1 MRGEVGLLLGKQLLL
16 VEQVLLLELAL
27 LLVEVLLS
35 QELLALE
42 VELGLFL
49 LQDEELLGGVGIGG
63 GRQGP
68 LAAAVGGGECARLP
82 LEPRGHAERW
92 GWGGVGGRRR
102 RWERK
107 GTGGPA
113 ATGAAGHGT
122 SRGATP
128 GAQAQQ
134 CGVQAKRREPGAL
147 TRDA

>member
-92 GWGGVGGRRR
+92 GVGWSGWAAAAVGAERNGRARGHGRRR
-102 RWERK
+102 ARDEQGRH
-107 GTGGPA
+107 T
-113 ATGAAGHGT
+113 
-122 SRGATP
+122 RGAGTAVR
-128 GAQAQQ
+128 GARQAPRA
-134 CGVQAKRREPGAL
+134 GGA
-147 TRDA
+147 DA